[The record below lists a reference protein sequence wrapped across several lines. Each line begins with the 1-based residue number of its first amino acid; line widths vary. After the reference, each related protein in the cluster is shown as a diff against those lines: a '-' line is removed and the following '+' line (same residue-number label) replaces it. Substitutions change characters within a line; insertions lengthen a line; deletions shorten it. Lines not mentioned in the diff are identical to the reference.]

1 MSVSPARHYTRRHR
15 PVQKQ
20 QSLELTL
27 LLIDL
32 TGLPATHAL
41 SAARTLSAI
50 RGAPEFEAR
59 QLTIRGHEELT
70 LAADEQ
76 TRLGYYMIQSGAV
89 ICRIIFRPRPGQPTT
104 AMIDAADCYTAYP
117 HIHPRSY
124 ALFYTMAQLLESLG
138 FTDVRLTADEDAGR
152 FFKTLGF
159 RRSRRRT
166 DEMRATPVEIAD
178 AAAAIFA

>member
-1 MSVSPARHYTRRHR
+1 MSVSPVSHHYTRRQK
-15 PVQKQ
+15 PLQKQ
-20 QSLELTL
+20 QPVELTL

-59 QLTIRGHEELT
+59 QLITCDQLPPG
-70 LAADEQ
+70 DQ

-89 ICRIIFRPRPGQPTT
+89 ICRIIFRSRPGQPKT

-124 ALFYTMAQLLESLG
+124 ALFYTMAQLLENLG

-178 AAAAIFA
+178 AAAAIFT